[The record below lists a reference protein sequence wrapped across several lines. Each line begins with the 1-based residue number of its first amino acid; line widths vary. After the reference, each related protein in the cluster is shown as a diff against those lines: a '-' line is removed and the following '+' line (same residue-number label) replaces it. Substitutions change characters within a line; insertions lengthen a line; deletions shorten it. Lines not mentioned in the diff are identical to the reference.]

1 MLFQFGTRQTMLKTS
16 RCPKRAD
23 EKSGALFSRKER
35 PKRAERSFREKSG
48 RKEQILENLDSS
60 EPQCN
65 KIEETLQK
73 SRARTKANFL
83 VGVAGKKLVGAV
95 GFDQKP
101 LIRALTRN
109 CRMFLLI
116 SLSLRSSLL
125 SLLLLFSCPCGRVRV
140 LPDVIVHS
148 IKAGTVLLLLTTHN
162 DRHTNTQ
169 THKHTNTQTHKTCPV
184 VLSCVGP
191 TDKTSS
197 PTTEGRQAIRHP
209 KPADFAR
216 ILGPIGQRRTAFR
229 APSLF
234 LGGNWSLG
242 TVTDD
247 VTMTTT

>member
-1 MLFQFGTRQTMLKTS
+1 MHTYRLFWIFLWFADTGDDGVYYVRIPASIIIGFGSCRI
-16 RCPKRAD
+16 AAAH
-23 EKSGALFSRKER
+23 G
-35 PKRAERSFREKSG
+35 
-48 RKEQILENLDSS
+48 SS
-60 EPQCN
+60 
-65 KIEETLQK
+65 T
-73 SRARTKANFL
+73 FL
-83 VGVAGKKLVGAV
+83 VVSVVLAADKISFFVLCGL
-95 GFDQKP
+95 
-101 LIRALTRN
+101 
-109 CRMFLLI
+109 LLI

-125 SLLLLFSCPCGRVRV
+125 SLLLLFSCPCGRVLV
-140 LPDVIVHS
+140 LPDVIAHS

-162 DRHTNTQ
+162 D
-169 THKHTNTQTHKTCPV
+169 KHTNTQTHKTCPV
-184 VLSCVGP
+184 VLSCIGP
-191 TDKTSS
+191 IDKTSS